1 MKKKFGYGPGGKLVR
16 DRTMEYGL
24 QGDSSCRFSYKYLS
38 EQELQPHLFNKL
50 QEEVAEVLAANNK
63 EEICAELADV
73 LDIIELLKKH
83 NNISEQE
90 LAAARQHK
98 YKLRGGFDTKLFVEW
113 IEFDTPSESH
123 EFYEY
128 CLSNP
133 EKYPKL

>member
-1 MKKKFGYGPGGKLVR
+1 MKKRFGYGNHGKLVR
-16 DRTMEYGL
+16 DETMGRALKE
-24 QGDSSCRFSYKYLS
+24 DPSCTFSYRYLNDH
-38 EQELQPHLFNKL
+38 EIQPHLFNKL

-73 LDIIELLKKH
+73 LDIIELLKKY

-113 IEFDTPSESH
+113 IEFDNPSGPH

>member
-50 QEEVAEVLAANNK
+50 
-63 EEICAELADV
+63 
-73 LDIIELLKKH
+73 
-83 NNISEQE
+83 
-90 LAAARQHK
+90 
-98 YKLRGGFDTKLFVEW
+98 RGGFDTKLFVEW
-113 IEFDTPSESH
+113 IEFDNPSGPH